1 MTEAPAAVEFR
12 DLRVTLDGQEI
23 LHGVTARLRAGS
35 LTGLIGPSGSGKTT
49 LMRVLVGVQ
58 QAGSGT
64 AEVLGGVAGSSEL
77 RSRIGYV
84 SQAPSVYEDLSVA
97 QNLAYF
103 AAVLRPDDASR
114 RKQMCASALLAV
126 DLEALAG
133 RRVATLS
140 GGERS
145 RVSLAVALLDEP
157 DLLVLDEPTVG
168 LDPVLRLDL
177 WRTFAALAASGVT
190 LLVSSHVM
198 DEAERCDDLVL
209 MREGTLLFHG
219 AAKELLDQTGS
230 ASVEDAFL
238 QLIGER
244 KRPDQSPP
252 TDGRQGP
259 AAGADGGTPE

>member
-1 MTEAPAAVEFR
+1 MTDDRAAVDFR
-12 DLRVTLDGQEI
+12 DIRVTLGGQEI
-23 LHGVTARLRAGS
+23 LHGVTACLRIGS

-64 AEVLGGVAGSSEL
+64 AEVLGSPAGSSGL

-84 SQAPSVYEDLSVA
+84 SQAPSVYEDLSVG

-103 AAVLRPDDASR
+103 AAVLRPGDAAR
-114 RKQMCASALLAV
+114 RQQMCRRALLAV
-126 DLEALAG
+126 DLANLTE

-157 DLLVLDEPTVG
+157 NLLVLDEPTVG

-177 WRTFAALAASGVT
+177 WRTFAELAAAGVT

-198 DEAERCDDLVL
+198 DEAERCDDLLL
-209 MREGTLLFHG
+209 MREGDLLFHG
-219 AAKELLDQTGS
+219 ANAALLDQTGCT
-230 ASVEDAFL
+230 SVEDAFL
-238 QLIGER
+238 RLIGER
-244 KRPDQSPP
+244 ARP
-252 TDGRQGP
+252 
-259 AAGADGGTPE
+259 GGDANGSAQP

>member
-1 MTEAPAAVEFR
+1 MTDGHPAVDFR
-12 DLRVTLDGQEI
+12 DVRVTLGRQEI
-23 LHGVTARLRAGS
+23 LHGVTAGLRAGS

-58 QAGSGT
+58 QTGSGT
-64 AEVLGGVAGSSEL
+64 ADVLGSPAGSSDL
-77 RSRIGYV
+77 RARIGYV
-84 SQAPSVYEDLSVA
+84 SQAPSVYEDLTVG

-103 AAVLRPDDASR
+103 AAVLRPDDADR
-114 RKQMCASALLAV
+114 RSQMCARALLAV
-126 DLEALAG
+126 DMADLTQ
-133 RRVATLS
+133 RRVGTLS

-177 WRTFAALAASGVT
+177 WRTFAELAAAGVT

-198 DEAERCDDLVL
+198 DEAERCDDLLL

-219 AAKELLDQTGS
+219 ATAALLAQTGCT
-230 ASVEDAFL
+230 SVENAFL
-238 QLIGER
+238 HLIGER
-244 KRPDQSPP
+244 RRPGDP
-252 TDGRQGP
+252 
-259 AAGADGGTPE
+259 ADGETL